1 MTYIDYFKEIC
12 SMPHGSGNTKI
23 ISDWLVKFAVDH
35 GLEYHQDAA
44 NNVIIIREASKGC
57 EDKPPVIIQGH
68 MDMVAVHDADRDIDM
83 EKEGLDITYRWFP
96 KGGHGYGIA
105 GVKWYQID
113 WPMILKEWLEERG
126 W

>member
-1 MTYIDYFKEIC
+1 M
-12 SMPHGSGNTKI
+12 
-23 ISDWLVKFAVDH
+23 
-35 GLEYHQDAA
+35 
-44 NNVIIIREASKGC
+44 
-57 EDKPPVIIQGH
+57 PPVYI
-68 MDMVAVHDADRDIDM
+68 VHSEDDRIVPIENSIETVRAM